1 MNPEFIVK
9 DTTNQ
14 ELIKKYSNLSD
25 LGQLL
30 IRKCKARGFNIDN
43 DTAIDEIMDAISA
56 VNERRRFK
64 PTSEQLFE
72 DKYNSLVVRL
82 AICSIAKY
90 GAEGQTSHSENG
102 ISRGYDGGSTYP
114 KALLQEIVPLA
125 GSPNMEAKI

>member
-1 MNPEFIVK
+1 MNPDFNVE
-9 DTTNQ
+9 DTINQ
-14 ELIKKYSNLSD
+14 ELLKKYNNLSE

-30 IRKCKARGFNIDN
+30 VRKCKARGFNIDN

-56 VNERRRFK
+56 VNERRRFI

-72 DKYNSLVVRL
+72 DKYKNLIVRL
-82 AICSIAKY
+82 AICAIAKY

-102 ISRGYDGGSTYP
+102 ISRSYDGGSTYP

-125 GSPNMEAKI
+125 GSPKLEGKI